1 MEREPEAQESRRI
14 STLGRGA
21 SKAQTWRVGG
31 ADSSEPGRIGKA
43 RSDVILLPHGQAHFQ
58 DTIRQKDQKIA
69 FLHVH
74 VSQLTQSIG
83 QFALKPGE
91 EEIKKKGRWQFW
103 RR

>member
-21 SKAQTWRVGG
+21 SKAQTWRIGG

-43 RSDVILLPHGQAHFQ
+43 RSDVIFLQHDQAHFQ
-58 DTIRQKDQKIA
+58 DTIRQKNQEIA
-69 FLHVH
+69 FLYAH

-91 EEIKKKGRWQFW
+91 EEIKKKGRWQLW
-103 RR
+103 RQ